1 MAKYVVM
8 NFPKVSVDVSGL
20 QMVKPPDLSF
30 KVEIDLP
37 KEIEKEAAKDPL
49 LQNEFKDQAKEILD
63 MTKKMIE
70 QKCKVF
76 DKLFVSMIDKGAKK
90 ADVEKQL
97 KGLNEAIKNDMK
109 VANKAAEMGVQKTWD
124 ELQSKRKEWKKFK
137 IKIFCTIAA
146 TIAGLAVSI
155 AAMATSPWS
164 GGAGA
169 AFAIIG
175 FIKAGTTLAVEIQ
188 KIAVDIDKAKVICV
202 KNLDFVEKAFEKKGL
217 GNTNEVTA
225 AVLTEFLGIS
235 QPSIKTVQSTAD
247 TLKAKYAQI
256 VVKVHDLA
264 KTLEKVLGT
273 QDKLKKEFMAEV
285 AKRLKEHPIKDK
297 ATQLKMIEKGLDTA
311 LADNYAKVEVQIGK
325 IHVMYADTKKWAPE
339 IKTVTDRVSKLE
351 LKDSKGLKLF
361 REGLKIATLGLS
373 ALDGNGIATKAKD
386 IGMGVGGAVGGYAFD
401 KITSKAIDGSAFD
414 V

>member
-20 QMVKPPDLSF
+20 QMVKPPELSF

-37 KEIEKEAAKDPL
+37 KDIEKEAAKDPL

-124 ELQSKRKEWKKFK
+124 ELTSKRKEWKKFK

-235 QPSIKTVQSTAD
+235 QPSIKTVQSTSD

-273 QDKLKKEFMAEV
+273 QEKLKKEFMAEV

-311 LADNYAKVEVQIGK
+311 LAENYAKVETNIGK

-339 IKTVTDRVSKLE
+339 IKTVSERVSKLE

-361 REGLKIATLGLS
+361 REGLKFATLGLS
-373 ALDGNGIATKAKD
+373 VLDGNGVATKAKD

-401 KITSKAIDGSAFD
+401 KISSKAIDGSAFD